1 MKGIFL
7 QFIIFSY
14 NELVLDILTF
24 SYMDAFLSQN
34 SENNRLELKV
44 DTTLFSP
51 QVVMKAAYTFLDQ
64 AYFFFRKDDEGIIVQ
79 ITPKESASWTAEKFA
94 LEYSD
99 ELLATLLRYNLE
111 RDNKEIRETIVKRAL
126 SSFADVE
133 NFTYVARD
141 EQVQKNQI
149 DFDKDIDDILK
160 EIENDPDLK
169 IDESEITRILAE
181 IESETSHKN
190 SSPKIDLNKLKD
202 AKTKFQTR

>member
-64 AYFFFRKDDEGIIVQ
+64 AYFFFRNDDKSIIVQ

-133 NFTYVARD
+133 NFTYVAQD
-141 EQVQKNQI
+141 AQVQKNQI

-181 IESETSHKN
+181 IESESSHN
-190 SSPKIDLNKLKD
+190 HSSPKIDLNKLKD

>member
-1 MKGIFL
+1 M
-7 QFIIFSY
+7 
-14 NELVLDILTF
+14 N
-24 SYMDAFLSQN
+24 AFLSQN
-34 SENNRLELKV
+34 SENNRLELRV
-44 DTTLFSP
+44 DTALFSP

-64 AYFFFRKDDEGIIVQ
+64 AYFFFRKDDDGSILVQ
-79 ITPKESASWTAEKFA
+79 ITPKESVEWTAEKFA

-133 NFTYVARD
+133 NFTYVAHD
-141 EQVQKNQI
+141 EQAQKNQI

-181 IESETSHKN
+181 IESETSHKH